1 VHLHYGKLKPTKQ
14 EGGRYMEFLTHELAQ
29 EIVERTMKILNRNI
43 NVMNEEG
50 IIIGSGDRGRINQIH
65 DGALLVLKKAESVEI
80 EESKASELKGSKPG
94 INLPIRFNNQIVG
107 VVGITGEP
115 EQIRNYAE
123 LVKMAAEL
131 VLEQSF
137 LLERVQLKQRLQSE
151 IVNQLISD
159 EQINEVWIKERAGFL
174 GIDLQQPRTAIVL
187 KHSGKQETTNQKL
200 ISAIQFE
207 LGKQDL
213 TGVTFNNE
221 IVILKAGSQSERK
234 VFLNRLVKVIK
245 EKTHIGSGSLAETIK
260 EMKTS
265 FQQAQRVL
273 MLGQKLEP
281 DAGFHLYED
290 YRLEVTLSKLA
301 QTEQADNAF
310 SFYDR
315 LIEKDKKGELAHTLD
330 IYIKE
335 GGELNKIAESLF
347 IHRNTLRYRLDK
359 IMELT
364 GKDPRNIKNLME
376 LYIAKIL
383 NDLY

>member
-1 VHLHYGKLKPTKQ
+1 
-14 EGGRYMEFLTHELAQ
+14 
-29 EIVERTMKILNRNI
+29 
-43 NVMNEEG
+43 
-50 IIIGSGDRGRINQIH
+50 
-65 DGALLVLKKAESVEI
+65 
-80 EESKASELKGSKPG
+80 
-94 INLPIRFNNQIVG
+94 
-107 VVGITGEP
+107 
-115 EQIRNYAE
+115 
-123 LVKMAAEL
+123 MAAEL

-159 EQINEVWIKERAGFL
+159 EHINEVWIKERAGFL
-174 GIDLQQPRTAIVL
+174 GIDLLQPRAVIVL
-187 KHSGKQETTNQKL
+187 KHSGKQEITNLKL

-213 TGVTFNNE
+213 TGVTFNDE
-221 IVILKAGSQSERK
+221 IVILKAGSQSELK

-245 EKTHIGSGSLAETIK
+245 KKNHIGSGSLAESIK

-265 FQQAQRVL
+265 FQQAQSVL

-281 DAGFHLYED
+281 DADFYLYKD

-315 LIEKDKKGELAHTLD
+315 LLEQDKKGELAHTLD

>member
-1 VHLHYGKLKPTKQ
+1 
-14 EGGRYMEFLTHELAQ
+14 MEFLTHELAQ

-50 IIIGSGDRGRINQIH
+50 IIIGSGDRERINQIH

-80 EESKASELKGSKPG
+80 DESKASELKGSKPG

-137 LLERVQLKQRLQSE
+137 LLERVQWKQRLQSD
-151 IVNQLISD
+151 IVNKLISD
-159 EQINEVWIKERAGFL
+159 EHINEVWIKERAGFL
-174 GIDLQQPRTAIVL
+174 GIDLQQPRAAIVI
-187 KHSGKQETTNQKL
+187 KHLGKQETNNQQL
-200 ISAIQFE
+200 ISTIQFE

-213 TGVTFNNE
+213 TGVTFNDE
-221 IVILKAGSQSERK
+221 IVILKAGSQSERNALLK
-234 VFLNRLVKVIK
+234 RLVKAIK
-245 EKTHIGSGSLAETIK
+245 EKTFVGCGSLAETIK
-260 EMKTS
+260 ETKTS
-265 FQQAQRVL
+265 FEQAQRVL

-281 DAGFHLYED
+281 DADFYLYED
-290 YRLEVTLSKLA
+290 YRLEVILSKLA
-301 QTEQADNAF
+301 QIEQAGNAF

-315 LIEKDKKGELAHTLD
+315 LLEQDKKGELAHTLD
-330 IYIKE
+330 FYIKE

-359 IMELT
+359 ITELT

-383 NDLY
+383 NDLR